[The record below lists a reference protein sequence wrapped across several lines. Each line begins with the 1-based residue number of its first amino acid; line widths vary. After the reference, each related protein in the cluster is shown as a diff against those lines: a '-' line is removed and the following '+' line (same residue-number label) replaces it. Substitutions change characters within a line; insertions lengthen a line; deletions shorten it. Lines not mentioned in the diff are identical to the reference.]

1 MNDGDGTMPD
11 CKVERKEKKIG
22 NNNDLD
28 WESKAQHLYECTRWI
43 CFAICCLAF
52 HTFFRFGFGFGLS
65 PSYSLFIS
73 FKIELSCHDN
83 RQNINNQKPY
93 PRICNF
99 LTWTHFA
106 NSIWV
111 FLHIF
116 QFNSIV
122 VFYFELR
129 FVFTRKQNQIPWF
142 IPMPMNEWMKLT
154 VWFSQRD
161 LIPCYWWISSFF
173 SLWLAYGSCRPH
185 H

>member
-11 CKVERKEKKIG
+11 CKVGRKKKNKEKIG
-22 NNNDLD
+22 NNNNDSD
-28 WESKAQHLYECTRWI
+28 WESKAQHLYECSRWI
-43 CFAICCLAF
+43 CLVFVILHSIF
-52 HTFFRFGFGFGLS
+52 IPFGFGLS

-83 RQNINNQKPY
+83 RQNIYQQPKTIPSN
-93 PRICNF
+93 RNF

-122 VFYFELR
+122 CVFFCVALC
-129 FVFTRKQNQIPWF
+129 FVFTRKK
-142 IPMPMNEWMKLT
+142 MNKIKFHDLCQCRWMNG
-154 VWFSQRD
+154 
-161 LIPCYWWISSFF
+161 
-173 SLWLAYGSCRPH
+173 YGMVQSTQSHPLK
-185 H
+185 